1 MPARFVEGA
10 AKRVLPLWTWPASQ
24 FADTPIKAILSAMR
38 QRLSADL
45 SFIQSRNRRIIAT
58 QAHVHTHNISNNNAP
73 TLWNVHTDVN
83 ASQAS
88 RCQRISNVFRPEH
101 SYFQDRDAFQQRDI
115 GPISATACP
124 NTRRTS
130 TTAAMATSDES
141 RLLSLPMELLTRV
154 TNMLND
160 ESLPTL
166 RLTCKTL
173 EGATFDRFTKTFATT
188 YCCVY
193 YKSRWLSLKK
203 FLHGSPRLVRRLG
216 YINFTTNPLERHH
229 YTQMQIAPGEDFD
242 DIHAAQ
248 KQFDMREADEDELY
262 EPLDA
267 DRQASTPLIHSVLLD
282 LKRLAPFVPIAF
294 DLSNTRFFRDQ
305 FLDEGT
311 FLHCDIF
318 LAIASTFCTVSE
330 LVLSRRCLDDIDDFT
345 AHLGT
350 RFLSCTSGLHSFTFK
365 STDFLDEEFGRPL
378 DESKL
383 KFLVNILRSTYY
395 LFSLTLELDEYRLS
409 GDPLDIT
416 KTLLFAN
423 DLDNLEHLCLQFM
436 EIPEKQLSSVIASCK
451 TTLTI
456 FNIGGIQLVE
466 HDEGWMAIFRS
477 LTTLPKLEFIR
488 LSRLATGDA
497 ARAPKLNF
505 ENIKHSDEVDKTHL
519 VLDTRREVTAGLQ
532 DLLNGPLLYTEEA

>member
-1 MPARFVEGA
+1 
-10 AKRVLPLWTWPASQ
+10 
-24 FADTPIKAILSAMR
+24 
-38 QRLSADL
+38 
-45 SFIQSRNRRIIAT
+45 
-58 QAHVHTHNISNNNAP
+58 
-73 TLWNVHTDVN
+73 
-83 ASQAS
+83 
-88 RCQRISNVFRPEH
+88 
-101 SYFQDRDAFQQRDI
+101 
-115 GPISATACP
+115 
-124 NTRRTS
+124 
-130 TTAAMATSDES
+130 MATSDES
-141 RLLSLPMELLTRV
+141 KLLSLPMELLTRV

-173 EGATFDRFTKTFATT
+173 EGATFDRFAKTFSTT

-229 YTQMQIAPGEDFD
+229 YTQMQIAPGEDFGD
-242 DIHAAQ
+242 MNAAQ

-267 DRQASTPLIHSVLLD
+267 DRQASTALVHSVLLD
-282 LKRLAPFVPIAF
+282 LKRKAPFVPIAF
-294 DLSNTRFFRDQ
+294 DLANTRFFRDH
-305 FLDEGT
+305 FADEGIV
-311 FLHCDIF
+311 FHYDIF

-330 LVLSRRCLDDIDDFT
+330 LVLSRRSLDDLEDFT

-365 STDFLDEEFGRPL
+365 STDFLDGEFGDPL

-383 KFLVNILRSTYY
+383 KFLVSILQGTYC

-409 GDPLDIT
+409 GDPSAIT
-416 KTLLFAN
+416 STLLFAN

-436 EIPEKQLSSVIASCK
+436 AIPEKQLLKVISSCK
-451 TTLTI
+451 TSLTI

-466 HDEGWMAIFRS
+466 HDKGWVAIFRS

-488 LSRLATGDA
+488 FSCLVTSDVADA

-505 ENIKHSDEVDKTHL
+505 EHSEYNDKVDKTHL
-519 VLDTRREVTAGLQ
+519 VLNTRREVEAGLQ
-532 DLLNGPLLYTEEA
+532 DLLSGPLLYTEEV